1 MGIIN
6 LSPVANLALRVE
18 QTLNSPILRKSVY
31 LNLLDVVEDV
41 KSCIHDDQKDAAEL
55 IATCNELKRHIVNF
69 INREFSDNDL
79 IH

>member
-18 QTLNSPILRKSVY
+18 QTLNGSMLKKSVY
-31 LNLLDVVEDV
+31 LNLLDVIEDV

-55 IATCNELKRHIVNF
+55 IVTCNELKRHVVNF
-69 INREFSDNDL
+69 INREFLNNDS